1 MIANVL
7 TVLLGTWLAFLPL
20 LSRLILHGRSQGQED
35 PFPLPFPS
43 PTRSVSLGS
52 TEGSSPARLSV
63 ASMGEQSGG

>member
-7 TVLLGTWLAFLPL
+7 TVLLGIWLAFLPL

-35 PFPLPFPS
+35 PFPFPS

-52 TEGSSPARLSV
+52 TEGSSPAWLSV
-63 ASMGEQSGG
+63 ASSTGEQSGG

>member
-7 TVLLGTWLAFLPL
+7 TVLLGIWLAFLPL

-35 PFPLPFPS
+35 PFPFPS